1 VIADVC
7 SLRFTEDD
15 DREIE
20 KQSVCCGVKR
30 KKNQKTGPSAI
41 DPPPYGNLQPARAA
55 TRHTATPTK
64 QIKTV
69 ELTWQ

>member
-1 VIADVC
+1 
-7 SLRFTEDD
+7 
-15 DREIE
+15 
-20 KQSVCCGVKR
+20 VKR